1 MSFIIKYYNQTG
13 RGKNR
18 GVVLL
23 KCLAAFLITYSH
35 MGLLFPQYD
44 GLVTG
49 GAIGDGLFF
58 FCSGFTLF
66 LGRTDNFFNWYKR
79 RINRIYPT
87 IIMWALFSSFFL
99 GWNWSVEE
107 LITTPR
113 YWFIPCIMV
122 YYVIFYIIRTFF
134 MNHLKWV
141 FIFFSIVI
149 ALGSIWLLD
158 YTKSVMYA
166 DISFMRMYYF
176 LFMLLGAMTAIKKRK
191 ERTSLRVGVYVLISV
206 LFYYACMGCYKLNP
220 MLCRYQL
227 ISLIPLLSTIYWLF
241 VFCDTV
247 KIASVFDKPQVGK
260 PIYLI
265 STLTLEVYMVQYA
278 LFTDKFNGVFPL
290 NIALT
295 YFAIFSMAYLL
306 KCSSNLFS
314 LIFKEERITWDK
326 IYQV

>member
-1 MSFIIKYYNQTG
+1 
-13 RGKNR
+13 
-18 GVVLL
+18 
-23 KCLAAFLITYSH
+23 
-35 MGLLFPQYD
+35 MGLLFPQY
-44 GLVTG
+44 GWLVTG
-49 GAIGDGLFF
+49 GSIGDGLFF
-58 FCSGFTLF
+58 FCFGFTLF
-66 LGRTDNFFNWYKR
+66 LGRTDNFPNWYKR

-87 IIMWALFSSFFL
+87 IIMWALFSSFFF

-107 LITTPR
+107 LITTPC

-141 FIFFSIVI
+141 FMFFSIVI
-149 ALGSIWLLD
+149 VLGSIWLLD

-191 ERTSLRVGVYVLISV
+191 KRTSLRAGVSVLISV
-206 LFYYACMGCYKLNP
+206 LFYYACMGSYKLNP

-227 ISLIPLLSTIYWLF
+227 ISLISLLSTIYWLF

-247 KIASVFDKPQVGK
+247 KIASVFDKPQVSK
-260 PIYLI
+260 PIYFI

-278 LFTDKFNGVFPL
+278 LFTDKFNVF
-290 NIALT
+290 
-295 YFAIFSMAYLL
+295 FH
-306 KCSSNLFS
+306 
-314 LIFKEERITWDK
+314 
-326 IYQV
+326 